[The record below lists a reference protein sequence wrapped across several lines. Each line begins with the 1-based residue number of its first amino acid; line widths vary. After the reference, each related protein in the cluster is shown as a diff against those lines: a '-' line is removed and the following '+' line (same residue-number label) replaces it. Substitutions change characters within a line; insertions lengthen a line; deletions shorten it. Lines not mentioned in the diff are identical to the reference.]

1 MTVHVQSPTFTVQ
14 WPFFAI
20 ITVITIDN
28 KYKTNNQVMEQP
40 TTNLCIFIQY
50 RINITDKKQ
59 VNNFIDI

>member
-20 ITVITIDN
+20 ITVITIDH

-40 TTNLCIFIQY
+40 TTNLCIFLF
-50 RINITDKKQ
+50 NIEL
-59 VNNFIDI
+59 I